1 MSIDIESEK
10 DDVLRKIGRNMLLF
24 QNMEYMLKWIVSAKE
39 NSGYVSEFYENSQ
52 RRKELV
58 HKQTLG
64 QLVGQL
70 AESNKISI
78 DECVTDMDFKEP
90 HISVSIQFELTDHQ
104 DWGQRLSLMVGERNE
119 LIHNLL
125 PLLHPDSLETWQSVG
140 TSLDEQ
146 RQRILAEIEVLN
158 NLIKSIKDMAT
169 LHSGFMQSAEFPEI
183 IKAMQTGEMALV
195 DTLQK
200 TARDLQRKD
209 GWTLLSK
216 AGQILAKECPN
227 SLELAYMHHK
237 CKSLKQLIEK
247 LNLFE
252 VKQEPTSS
260 GQRALYRMK
269 DDQASSAHVG

>member
-24 QNMEYMLKWIVSAKE
+24 QNMEYMLKWIVSARE
-39 NSGYVSEFYENSQ
+39 NSGYISEFSENSQ

-58 HKQTLG
+58 NKQTLG

-70 AESNKISI
+70 ADVNKIAT
-78 DECVTDMDFKEP
+78 DEIVNETDFKEL
-90 HISVSIQFELTDHQ
+90 HISMSIQFELTGHE
-104 DWGQRLSLMVGERNE
+104 DWGDRLSLMVGERNE

-158 NLIKSIKDMAT
+158 NLINSIKDMAT

-227 SLELAYMHHK
+227 SLELAYMHHN
-237 CKSLKQLIEK
+237 CRSLKQLIEK
-247 LNLFE
+247 LNMFE
-252 VKQEPTSS
+252 VKQEQASS
-260 GQRALYRMK
+260 GQRVLYRMK
-269 DDQASSAHVG
+269 DGQTSSAHVG